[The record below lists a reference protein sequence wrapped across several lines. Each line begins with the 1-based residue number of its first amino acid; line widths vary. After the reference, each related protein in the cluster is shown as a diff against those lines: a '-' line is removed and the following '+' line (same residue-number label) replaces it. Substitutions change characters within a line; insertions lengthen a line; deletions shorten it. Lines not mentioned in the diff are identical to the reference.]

1 VSGAVVAFLIWIAVG
16 LLVGHMLAKRWYQVH
31 QRWLLSVAE
40 REAGRNLAGREQAP
54 SRLYWQLVGSFRRGF
69 GYRFVEADPD
79 PEIELLRRQSFVA
92 LRSLRARLCLFA
104 VGWLGGLL
112 IFLTLLHSLR

>member
-16 LLVGHMLAKRWYQVH
+16 VLVGHMLAKRWYEVH
-31 QRWLLSVAE
+31 ERWLLSVAE
-40 REAGRNLAGREQAP
+40 REAGSNLAGRKQAP

-69 GYRFVEADPD
+69 GDRFAGADPD

-92 LRSLRARLCLFA
+92 WHSLRTRLYLFA
-104 VGWLGGLL
+104 VCWFGGAL
-112 IFLTLLHSLR
+112 IFSTLFHSLR